1 MKRKSAGI
9 LIYRFAGK
17 HFEVL
22 LVHPGGP
29 FWAKKD
35 IAAWSIPKG
44 EFEEGEEPLTAAI
57 RELKEETG
65 LEVSGNFI
73 PLKPVKQKSGKLVIA
88 FAIEFDCDPAQVT
101 SNFFEMEW
109 PPNSKFMKM
118 FPEVDKAAWFNLE
131 EASEKII
138 PGQVPLLQ
146 ELANTISK

>member
-17 HFEVL
+17 DLEVL

-35 IAAWSIPKG
+35 IGAWSIPKG
-44 EFEEGEEPLTAAI
+44 EFDEEEEPLEAAI

-65 LEVSGNFI
+65 LTVSGDFI
-73 PLKPVKQKSGKLVIA
+73 PLEPVKQKSGKLVIA
-88 FAIEFDCDPAQVT
+88 WAIEFDCDPEQVT

-109 PPNSKFMKM
+109 PPNSKIIKI

-131 EASEKII
+131 EASQKII
-138 PGQVPLLQ
+138 PGQFPILM
-146 ELANTISK
+146 ELASVVKK